1 VQGFRVKFTQATNR
15 RATIPASKGQKCA
28 NRPVVSPMDK
38 GLLPANSAC
47 FRPSTWITIGV
58 WLSLAACLYSIAAD
72 YHYQWD
78 FHVYYTAA
86 REFAAGRA
94 PYLHVYPHPWDRTLV
109 FLYNYSPL
117 TLYAFQWTVPLSL
130 EVAKWLWLG
139 LKLVG
144 LACLLRLWH
153 TSFERLNAGWA
164 VVLFLAL
171 GFNSALLRDFTAGN
185 MSTLEQLGIW
195 LGFGL
200 LIHGRLYAAAL
211 VLACVAQFKFLP
223 IAFLPLLLANQPRDG
238 WKPFVVGCVTFVAV
252 FALNL
257 LMGARLF
264 HDYIVH
270 FADPLNEFDSRG
282 VNNPSSLAFFRD
294 LIDAT
299 SYTNGLPENV
309 SAGTRIYVVYLILV
323 ALLLVKAVW
332 KRRDKLR
339 AADPK
344 LLVYF
349 ACALFTIV
357 SPRLKDY
364 SYILMLIPA
373 LFVVRELGRRGLRP
387 DYLLLGIGLMTFGQP
402 QQSLVPG
409 LEVLIYMLQAY
420 LPLFL
425 SAAVMVYVLKMILT
439 EQRTASVAVP
449 PPAIRSISS
458 PRARQ
463 RGREMAPR
471 MPS

>member
-1 VQGFRVKFTQATNR
+1 MEQ
-15 RATIPASKGQKCA
+15 
-28 NRPVVSPMDK
+28 
-38 GLLPANSAC
+38 GLLSANSAN
-47 FRPSTWITIGV
+47 FHTSTWITIVV
-58 WLSLAACLYSIAAD
+58 WLGLAACLYSIASD

-94 PYLHVYPHPWDRTLV
+94 PYVPVYPHPWNRTEVL
-109 FLYNYSPL
+109 LYNYSPL

-130 EVAKWLWLG
+130 EVAKWVWLG
-139 LKLVG
+139 IKLVG
-144 LACLLRLWH
+144 LALLLRLWH
-153 TSFERLNAGWA
+153 ANFEKLNAGWA
-164 VVLFLAL
+164 VVLFLVL

-185 MSTLEQLGIW
+185 ISTLEQLGLW

-200 LIHGRLYAAAL
+200 FTRGRLYAAAL

-223 IAFLPLLLANQPRDG
+223 IVFLTLFLVNRPRDG
-238 WKPFVVGCVTFVAV
+238 WKPFALGCITFVAM

-257 LMGARLF
+257 LTGVRLF
-264 HDYIVH
+264 HDYIQH

-282 VNNPSSLAFFRD
+282 VTNPSSLALFRD
-294 LIDAT
+294 LMDAT
-299 SYTNGLPENV
+299 SYTNGLPDNV
-309 SAGTRIYVVYLILV
+309 AAGTRIYVLYLILV
-323 ALLLVKAVW
+323 VLLLIWAVW
-332 KRRDKLR
+332 KRWDRLR
-339 AADPK
+339 TADPK

-373 LFVVRELGRRGLRP
+373 LFVVRDLGTRGLRT
-387 DYLLLGIGLMTFGQP
+387 DYLLLGLGLMAFGQP

-409 LEVLIYMLQAY
+409 LELLIYMLQAY

-425 SAAVMVYVLKMILT
+425 AAAVMVYVLKTILKEPGT
-439 EQRTASVAVP
+439 SAEFCPIMGA
-449 PPAIRSISS
+449 
-458 PRARQ
+458 
-463 RGREMAPR
+463 
-471 MPS
+471 